1 MDAQVLPKFQIR
13 LFGGFAITSRSG
25 EVLET
30 PRKILRALISLLALP
45 PQAGWTRDEL
55 TNLLWGTRDDE
66 QARASLR
73 QALAELRRY
82 LGTSSLVA
90 DRDIA
95 TLDGDIV
102 SVDVSDFEQHIRNG
116 RLSEAKALFSGSL
129 LDGVSLPGGAFSDW
143 LMVERARLDE
153 LAVNAL
159 RRLLHSEQGE
169 DAAATAERLL
179 RVDPCSEE
187 AHRALMMHYVE
198 EGQRS
203 QALRQY
209 QLCRERLRSSL
220 GVAPEEATERLHRE
234 IQSGRKSQLSKSE
247 VAASGTGSPTP
258 TANGPLFRLFYVA
271 AACLLLI
278 ATGTWWFS
286 RTTTFA
292 QVPMV
297 AVLPFEGLAGDAD
310 AALLARGLTEDTI
323 TDLAR
328 VPEFRVLARDS
339 TAGFAGNPVDP
350 VAIGEKLNVQY
361 LVQGSVQRQAGRLRV
376 LAQLVDATT
385 GKGIWSQRWDRPNGD
400 LFSIQAEIS
409 QHILNRLGGGDGL
422 IQETGRNA
430 ARRKPPSSLS
440 AYEFYLLGTEK
451 LEKITREDVDE
462 SIRLL
467 TRAVELDPGLARAW
481 VELYHAHAVAGNFGN
496 EMGPHYKLA
505 SLAAK
510 RAIELDPGDAEALA
524 VYAMSLA
531 DQNDLT
537 RAKAEFDKALQM
549 APNQFEIVTFY
560 VMWASTFGEPERG
573 AAMVEEAIRLN
584 PSYPMWADRG
594 FASAYFMA
602 GRYEEALKMMDR
614 VDDLNLGTW
623 LYPYKAGALAA
634 VGRIDE
640 ARKTV
645 EAAIKAFSDLT
656 IEGRAN
662 EPGYNTAERRRI
674 VETMRLA
681 GFPPC
686 ARPEVLAKVE
696 NPIRLEECK

>member
-1 MDAQVLPKFQIR
+1 V
-13 LFGGFAITSRSG
+13 
-25 EVLET
+25 
-30 PRKILRALISLLALP
+30 
-45 PQAGWTRDEL
+45 
-55 TNLLWGTRDDE
+55 

-73 QALAELRRY
+73 QALAEIRRNF
-82 LGTSSLVA
+82 GNTSLIA
-90 DRDIA
+90 DRDVAI
-95 TLDGDIV
+95 LDGNAV
-102 SVDVSDFEQHIRNG
+102 SVDVNAFEQNLRNG
-116 RLSEAKALFSGSL
+116 RLSEAAAIFVGSL
-129 LDGVSLPGGAFSDW
+129 LDGVSLPGGAFADW

-159 RRLLHSEQGE
+159 RELLQGQHGKE
-169 DAAATAERLL
+169 AATTAELLL

-187 AHRALMMHYVE
+187 AHRQLMAHYVE

-209 QLCRERLRSSL
+209 QLCRDRLKSSL
-220 GVAPEEATERLHRE
+220 GVVPEEATERLHRE
-234 IQSGRKSQLSKSE
+234 IQLGHRPTGPQQAPTTL
-247 VAASGTGSPTP
+247 VAQSPAP
-258 TANGPLFRLFYVA
+258 TVNGPLWRLPSIAVVVCF
-271 AACLLLI
+271 LLI
-278 ATGTWWFS
+278 GAAVWWS
-286 RTTTFA
+286 DRTTTGT
-292 QVPMV
+292 QVPIV
-297 AVLPFEGLAGDAD
+297 AVLPFEDLAGDAD

-339 TAGFAGNPVDP
+339 TAAFAGNPADHVG
-350 VAIGEKLNVQY
+350 IGTKLNAQY
-361 LVQGSVQRQAGRLRV
+361 IVQGSVQRQAGRLRV

-496 EMGPHYKLA
+496 EMGAHYKLA
-505 SLAAK
+505 GVAAK
-510 RAIELDPGDAEALA
+510 RAIELDPGDAEAHA

-531 DQNDLT
+531 DQNDLA

-662 EPGYNTAERRRI
+662 EPGYNGAERRRI

-686 ARPEVLAKVE
+686 AAPELLAKVE